1 MKQWAKCIF
10 MKVYIKKRSTVCRT
24 NIMPALVLHLTYK
37 VIDNYT
43 IHSPYIE
50 LSKKKRETIRG
61 VT

>member
-1 MKQWAKCIF
+1 MD
-10 MKVYIKKRSTVCRT
+10 KVHFHEGLYKKRSTVCRT

-50 LSKKKRETIRG
+50 LSKKKRKLSG
-61 VT
+61 A